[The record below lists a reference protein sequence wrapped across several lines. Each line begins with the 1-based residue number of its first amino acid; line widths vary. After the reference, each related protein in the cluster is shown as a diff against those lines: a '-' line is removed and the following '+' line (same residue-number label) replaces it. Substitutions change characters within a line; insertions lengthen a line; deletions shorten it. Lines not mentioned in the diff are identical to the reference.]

1 MKALQEMELL
11 RRHLAEARLTTAA
24 LHIRSGS
31 VATAKLILH
40 EASRLA
46 PSLANPYVMLAK
58 QAFWEGRLDSADA
71 NITLAED
78 RGFSAQHA
86 EAMRGAVSELRCR
99 AQAKEAARR
108 ESKESRSAV
117 WSMVCRLAASDAKW
131 LTPPFAARVV
141 LMACMLLLMASGIS
155 S

>member
-1 MKALQEMELL
+1 MNAIHELEIL
-11 RRHLAEARLTTAA
+11 RRHLAEAQLARAA
-24 LHIRSGS
+24 IQIRSGS
-31 VATAKLILH
+31 LAIARSSLQEAT
-40 EASRLA
+40 RLA
-46 PSLANPYVMLAK
+46 PSLAHPYVMLAK
-58 QAFWEGRLDSADA
+58 LAFWEGRLDSADA

>member
-1 MKALQEMELL
+1 MNAIHELEIL
-11 RRHLAEARLTTAA
+11 RRHLAEAQLARAA
-24 LHIRSGS
+24 IQIRSGS
-31 VATAKLILH
+31 LAIARSSLQEAT
-40 EASRLA
+40 RLA

-58 QAFWEGRLDSADA
+58 LAFWEGRLDSADA